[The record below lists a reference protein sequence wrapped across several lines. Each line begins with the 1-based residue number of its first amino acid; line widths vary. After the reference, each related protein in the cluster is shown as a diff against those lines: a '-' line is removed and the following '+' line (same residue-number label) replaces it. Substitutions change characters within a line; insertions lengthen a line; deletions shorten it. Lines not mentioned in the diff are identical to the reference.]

1 MPSAQTGT
9 LLQNYY
15 SRNTINLH
23 IWCGALS
30 SAVNIVSFFYS
41 FLHITFVN
49 SAVVLHTSRRYITFI
64 PSAPPVNLWEQTAVY
79 CSGGGRV
86 KISNRLIPRRDNTTN
101 ITVIHQKKCLMSRVF
116 APLSIFHQTFQVQEK
131 KKKESNAPIWAGGV
145 QLSEWMVLILIR
157 AVTCCWKTEFL
168 KHVIDFVEVFSR
180 GHIDWDCKR

>member
-30 SAVNIVSFFYS
+30 SAVNIVSFLYS

-131 KKKESNAPIWAGGV
+131 KKERKYCPHMSRRCAAIWMDGINTNPCCH
-145 QLSEWMVLILIR
+145 LLLKDRIFK
-157 AVTCCWKTEFL
+157 TCDWFCRS
-168 KHVIDFVEVFSR
+168 VF
-180 GHIDWDCKR
+180 